1 MKKSIFVVW
10 GLVVF
15 MWGIVI
21 FHLSATGAEKTLTM
35 WEQIPQHKATC
46 EKFTRR
52 EKQILLRIAS
62 AEAEGEG
69 AEGMRKVLEV
79 VLNRVKSPKYPN
91 SIEEVVFQDY
101 PCIQFEST
109 ENGRYEAAEITKEA
123 YEAFNRINSVGV
135 QDSRVIAFENVHSD
149 TLNKWYEY
157 LYSVGNHRFY
167 CEKGGANG

>member
-1 MKKSIFVVW
+1 MRKGIFVGW
-10 GLVVF
+10 GLVVALWVVLVF
-15 MWGIVI
+15 R
-21 FHLSATGAEKTLTM
+21 LSATGAAKSMGM
-35 WEQIPQHKATC
+35 WGSIPRTTPVSY
-46 EKFTRR
+46 EKFTCR

-62 AEAEGEG
+62 AEAED

-79 VLNRVKSPKYPN
+79 VLNRVESPNYPN

-109 ENGRYEAAEITKEA
+109 ENGRYEAAAITKEA

-135 QDSRVIAFENVHSD
+135 QDSRVIAFENVNSR

-157 LYSVGNHRFY
+157 LYTVGDHRFY